1 MTHSKSSPAL
11 RVIVAVLVLVG
22 TAVTSGRAW
31 AATITLTTNLDAA
44 TGDGLCSLR
53 EAIIAANGDRAVD
66 ACPAGS
72 GTDTILL
79 PAGVYPLSIPGRVEP
94 SAYTGDLDLFGNLIL
109 LGAGPGATTI
119 DGAGLDRIFELHPG
133 AAVQITGVT
142 LTNGDAAAEGG
153 GAVLVDGGQLTL
165 TDSVI
170 QDSHGGQG
178 GGIGVDHD
186 GIATLIKSRLSSNT
200 ALSGGGLYVANYP
213 GAATAVV
220 IDSLIDGNS
229 ASGSVGGSSG
239 GGVRSAAGGDVTLI
253 NTTISGNRAALHGGG
268 IYVDNVVRLVNVTIT
283 ANVAD
288 SDEDDLGNGGGVA
301 ISNGSPAGFA
311 TARNSLVAAN
321 VDASPTAARHANCSG
336 TLTGE
341 GYDLLGVS
349 NGCTVTGD
357 ATGNIVG
364 VAPFLGPLQDNGGP
378 TFTHALLSNS
388 VAIDSGDPVG
398 CLDAA
403 ANPLTTDQRG
413 YIRPIDG
420 NTTKGARCDIG
431 AFEYGSSGSPEPTST
446 VIASPTSSSSST
458 AASTVTAAATSTSS
472 RTPTAA
478 ISSTASSTPSRTATA
493 PGTPLASA
501 TPTRT
506 LTYTAPSPTVTATVA
521 LPSGTPTPTRT
532 GSPSAP
538 LTPTAPPAPTLTAV
552 ATSESSPDMLIC
564 AGFCLA
570 LPEVHRP

>member
-1 MTHSKSSPAL
+1 M
-11 RVIVAVLVLVG
+11 VLAGL
-22 TAVTSGRAW
+22 AVTSGEVR

-53 EAIIAANGDRAVD
+53 EAIIAANSDRAVD

-72 GTDTILL
+72 GADTILL
-79 PAGVYPLSIPGRVEP
+79 QAGVYPLSIPGRGEQ
-94 SAYTGDLDLFGNLIL
+94 SAYTGDLDLFGELIL
-109 LGAGPGATTI
+109 NGAGPGATTI

-142 LTNGDAAAEGG
+142 LTNGDAAAESG
-153 GAVLVDGGQLTL
+153 GAVLVDGSQLTL
-165 TDSVI
+165 TDNVI

-213 GAATAVV
+213 GAATAIV

-253 NTTISGNRAALHGGG
+253 NTTVSGNRAALHGGG
-268 IYVDNVVRLVNVTIT
+268 IYVDNVVRLFNVTIT

-311 TARNSLVAAN
+311 TARNSLIAAN

-341 GYDLLGVS
+341 GHDLLGAS
-349 NGCTVTGD
+349 NGCAVTGD
-357 ATGNIVG
+357 TVGNIVG
-364 VAPFLGPLQDNGGP
+364 VVPFLGPLQDNGGP
-378 TFTHALLSNS
+378 TFTHALLPNS
-388 VAIDSGDPVG
+388 AAIDSGDPVG

-431 AFEYGSSGSPEPTST
+431 AFEYGSSGAPAPTAT
-446 VIASPTSSSSST
+446 VVVSPTSSSTST
-458 AASTVTAAATSTSS
+458 AASTLTATSTVAATATSS

-478 ISSTASSTPSRTATA
+478 ISLTAISTPSRTATLPA
-493 PGTPLASA
+493 TPAASA

-521 LPSGTPTPTRT
+521 LPSGSSTPTRT
-532 GSPSAP
+532 SGPQ
-538 LTPTAPPAPTLTAV
+538 TPTAPPAPTFTAA
-552 ATSESSPDMLIC
+552 ATSESGPDMLIC
-564 AGFCLA
+564 AGYCLA